1 MRDICRS
8 IALLLLLIG
17 AGGCATGSGL
27 PEPADVTAQQ
37 HIFRDGAPHTSRDGI
52 LMRDFDPARSF
63 FPIGIYHALAA
74 QAFGQPHDPGIF
86 AEAGFNTLHL
96 WPVQDMEAALPAAAT
111 LGLQVIVQHPTIDFV
126 RRHHESAAILSWMI
140 EDEPSEFVA
149 EADTPARLE
158 AFADQARRIR
168 VLDPRRSLMLVDVS
182 GTAPRHAARWRQW
195 LQAGDVS
202 ALFVYPLAERLRP
215 VRDFNRIALSI
226 SEAVRRTGQT
236 KPIWFIA
243 QAFIDPVRGW
253 YLPTYDELRGMIYTA
268 LVHGATGV
276 IYFAFDSQGTRDGQ
290 VLGVAPDP
298 RAGYEGV
305 PDFDGDRRPA
315 LVASES
321 QLAQSRALWRQI
333 PALNH
338 ELAAL
343 GPVLLRPGTALD
355 CSVQVDGPHRLRQ
368 PLRLLAKPLDK
379 GRILL
384 LAVNIEAA
392 DISVT
397 VSCDRDLAAIGSWN
411 GLPGAPHQSAPRS
424 FRESLPPY
432 GVRAWELTPA

>member
-1 MRDICRS
+1 MPHICRS
-8 IALLLLLIG
+8 IALLLLLTA
-17 AGGCATGSGL
+17 AGGCATGSSL

-52 LMRDFDPARSF
+52 PLRDYDPGRSF
-63 FPIGIYHALAA
+63 FPSGIYHALAGP
-74 QAFGQPHDPGIF
+74 AFGQPYDPGIF
-86 AEAGFNTLHL
+86 ATAGFNTLHL
-96 WPVQDMEAALPAAAT
+96 WPVQDLDAALSAAAD
-111 LGLQVIVQHPTIDFV
+111 LGLQVIVQHPSVDFV
-126 RRHHESAAILSWMI
+126 RRRHGSPAILSWMI

-149 EADTPARLE
+149 EADTPARLA
-158 AFADQARRIR
+158 AFANLSRTLRAI
-168 VLDPRRSLMLVDVS
+168 DPRRSLMVVDVS

-226 SEAVRRTGQT
+226 SEAVRRTGQA

-276 IYFAFDSQGTRDGQ
+276 IYFAFDSPGTRDGQ
-290 VLGVAPDP
+290 VLGIAPDP
-298 RAGYEGV
+298 SAAYDGV

-321 QLAQSRALWRQI
+321 QLAQSRAL
-333 PALNH
+333 
-338 ELAAL
+338 
-343 GPVLLRPGTALD
+343 
-355 CSVQVDGPHRLRQ
+355 
-368 PLRLLAKPLDK
+368 
-379 GRILL
+379 
-384 LAVNIEAA
+384 
-392 DISVT
+392 
-397 VSCDRDLAAIGSWN
+397 
-411 GLPGAPHQSAPRS
+411 
-424 FRESLPPY
+424 
-432 GVRAWELTPA
+432 